1 MENMGEIHS
10 LKMEKTRVEIWRL
23 MTPHLMNQAVGV
35 IHMNEWMPL
44 DLPRSVQTL
53 LWVGSYMKSVS
64 PNNLS
69 TDV

>member
-1 MENMGEIHS
+1 
-10 LKMEKTRVEIWRL
+10 
-23 MTPHLMNQAVGV
+23 MNQAVGV
-35 IHMNEWMPL
+35 IHINEWMPL